1 MPTASRPIRAREL
14 GRIAPVRPAHRLGI
28 MTGMLGSR
36 ILNRR
41 ARLSGEID
49 VAWRLTRAA
58 EPFDQL
64 AERSGP
70 LPILSGFL
78 TAWTQGV
85 PFAGFLTGW
94 ILLSIALMVLLLVLI
109 VTVFR
114 PAGAR
119 VEAALQQARHEGRIT
134 DELRSAWQA
143 GIGQRVAS
151 VYGDLVVPAIIV
163 LMILKPI

>member
-1 MPTASRPIRAREL
+1 MDWVSLLLKLSHVFLA
-14 GRIAPVRPAHRLGI
+14 IAIVA
-28 MTGMLGSR
+28 GMLGSR
-36 ILNRR
+36 MLNRS
-41 ARLSGEID
+41 ARLRGEID

-64 AERSGP
+64 AERAGP
-70 LPILSGFL
+70 LLILSGFL
-78 TAWTQGV
+78 TAWTQGLPV
-85 PFAGFLTGW
+85 AGLGEGW
-94 ILLSIALMVLLLVLI
+94 ILLSIALVVVLIVLI

-119 VEAALQQARHEGRIT
+119 VEAALQRARQEGKIT
-134 DELRSAWQA
+134 DELRVAWQG

-163 LMILKPI
+163 LMILKPF